1 MFWKKIKQK
10 FSNKELSV
18 SLAVNR
24 RILTIEDDLIQRTMI
39 QRTLE
44 KRGYTVLAAEDGL
57 KGLEIAFSEIPDLIL
72 LDVIMPGLRGNE
84 VCRRLK
90 NDSRTKNI
98 PVLFLTSLD
107 TPKEIIEQYDLGAEV
122 HLTKPINPKEL
133 ISQIE
138 ITFEEQKPT

>member
-1 MFWKKIKQK
+1 MFWKKIRQK
-10 FSNKELSV
+10 FVKEGPQATPV
-18 SLAVNR
+18 MNR
-24 RILTIEDDLIQRTMI
+24 RILTIEDDLTQRTMI

-57 KGLEIAFSEIPDLIL
+57 KGLEIAFSEKPDLIL

-98 PVLFLTSLD
+98 PILFLTALD
-107 TPKEIIEQYDLGAEV
+107 TPKDIIEQYDLGAEV
-122 HLTKPINPKEL
+122 HLTKPINAKEL

-138 ITFEEQKPT
+138 ITFEEQKST